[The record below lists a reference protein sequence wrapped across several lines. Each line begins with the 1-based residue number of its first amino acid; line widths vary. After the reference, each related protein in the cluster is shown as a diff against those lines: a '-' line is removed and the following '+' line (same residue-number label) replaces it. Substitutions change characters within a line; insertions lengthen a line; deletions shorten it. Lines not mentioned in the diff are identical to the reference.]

1 MCEVCLV
8 VRQAQ
13 VFNNRVDLGLPA
25 DFNADDE
32 LLPSQGLPAS
42 RVSAAKHGHAHAH

>member
-1 MCEVCLV
+1 MCGVCLV

-32 LLPSQGLPAS
+32 LLPYQGPPRFA
-42 RVSAAKHGHAHAH
+42 G